1 MCKYTYFTL
10 TPRAPQVP
18 AREALYHPI
27 KCDAAG
33 AGAPGAKRKAAID
46 EWTWKGLLPHR
57 IVPTAQGRLN
67 LSAMAADRLP

>member
-1 MCKYTYFTL
+1 MTEGPDRVLRK
-10 TPRAPQVP
+10 
-18 AREALYHPI
+18 ARV
-27 KCDAAG
+27 
-33 AGAPGAKRKAAID
+33 AKRKAAID